1 MPLNLDNLRTTTQA
15 LADLLKAS
23 EDEKRMA
30 QLTETER
37 NGIRAGVIQHFKVV
51 YEVAWQLI
59 RRWLNANVTPSIAD
73 GLPRRQLYRLAAEN
87 KLIADACVWMR
98 YHEARNKTSHAYN
111 GECARK
117 VYQETLTFAEDAAGL
132 LRELEARND

>member
-1 MPLNLDNLRTTTQA
+1 MLLNLDNLRTTTQA
-15 LADLLKAS
+15 LADLLKSS
-23 EDEKRMA
+23 EDQKRMA

-37 NGIRAGVIQHFKVV
+37 NGIRAGVIQHFEVA

-59 RRWLNANVTPSIAD
+59 RRWLNANVTPGIAD
-73 GLPRRQLYRLAAEN
+73 GLTRRQLYRLAAEN
-87 KLIADACVWMR
+87 KLIADACVWMQ

-111 GECARK
+111 GERARK
-117 VYQETLTFAEDAAGL
+117 VYQETLAFAEDAARL